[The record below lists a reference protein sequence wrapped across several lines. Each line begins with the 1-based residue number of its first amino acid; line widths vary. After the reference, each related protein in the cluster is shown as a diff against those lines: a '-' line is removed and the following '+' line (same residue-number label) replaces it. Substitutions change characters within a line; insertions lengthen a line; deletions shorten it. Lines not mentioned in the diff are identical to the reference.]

1 MQNMTI
7 SRAAIAASLLALAL
21 FSAPV
26 SAASSSVER
35 ACAGDYFAYCS
46 QHSPESSGVRSCM
59 RSNGSRLSD
68 RCVKALVAAG
78 EVSSSAVS
86 KKTARR

>member
-1 MQNMTI
+1 MQNISI
-7 SRAAIAASLLALAL
+7 SRAAIAALAIAL

-26 SAASSSVER
+26 TAAGASVER

-46 QHSPESSGVRSCM
+46 QHSPESPGVRSCM
-59 RSNGSRLSD
+59 RSNGSKLSD

-78 EVSSSAVS
+78 EVSASAVS